1 MRHEGG
7 ILKKLKQAQS
17 ILADLGM
24 PKSQQ
29 NDISGY
35 TLLAL
40 CNIRKSSK
48 WSEASRQSMT
58 VTKGIMSFIKDNYGR
73 DYAPNTR
80 ETFRRQVLHQFV
92 QGRIADYNP
101 DEPDLPTNSPRAH
114 YAISAAALAVIR
126 SFESADYREKVD
138 KFSKSQGSL
147 TEIYQKTRE
156 IQTVPV
162 ILPSGKEFNLS
173 PGKHN
178 ELQAAIIKD
187 FASRFLKSP
196 KVLYFGDTA
205 KKGLVIDYPS
215 FEKMN
220 VNVSDHDKLPDIVL
234 FDSSR
239 NWLFLIEAVTSHG
252 PMNPKRIFEL
262 QEMFKDSKCEIVFV
276 SAFPDFAEFKRHSN
290 DISWETEVWISDF
303 PEHMIHFNGDKFL
316 GPSNKEEKI

>member
-1 MRHEGG
+1 
-7 ILKKLKQAQS
+7 
-17 ILADLGM
+17 
-24 PKSQQ
+24 
-29 NDISGY
+29 
-35 TLLAL
+35 
-40 CNIRKSSK
+40 
-48 WSEASRQSMT
+48 MT
-58 VTKGIMSFIKDNYGR
+58 FIKNNYGR

-92 QGRIADYNP
+92 QGRIVDYNP
-101 DEPDLPTNSPRAH
+101 DEPDLPTNSPPAH
-114 YAISAAALAVIR
+114 YAVSTAALNVIC
-126 SFESADYREKVD
+126 SFGLPDYQAKVD
-138 KFSKSQGSL
+138 IFSKSQGSL
-147 TEIYQKTRE
+147 AEIYLKSRE
-156 IQTVPV
+156 IQAVPV
-162 ILPSGKEFNLS
+162 ILPSGKEFKLS

-178 ELQAAIIKD
+178 ELQAAIIKN

-215 FEKMN
+215 FEKLN

-252 PMNPKRIFEL
+252 PMNPKRVFEL
-262 QEMFKDSKCEIVFV
+262 QTMFRASECEIVFV
-276 SAFPDFAEFKRHSN
+276 SAFPDFAEFKRHTN

-316 GPSNKEEKI
+316 GPTKKVI